1 MAEEKTILTV
11 DLYDNVLTEKAGD
24 YTGKIRITGT
34 TRTSDISN
42 RIVKKRTEYRPE
54 TITNILD
61 LSYDE
66 MIEALAQGRCV
77 VNKFGQW
84 LLTINGSFDGKKSD
98 FRSTENKITVMFTP
112 SATLLKA
119 LENIYVNADVATVG
133 PMIESLTDSTT
144 KEKNLHITPN
154 APAIIF
160 GSTLLIKGDDPSVGV
175 YFTKDEE
182 GASRTVTTIIGLSIV
197 IGAVLCVGGIVFIEP
212 LMRAF
217 GASDASLSLAEDY
230 AFWMFVAALANLP
243 AQSMNCAARA
253 ESSVKISSIA
263 VITGALLNVVLDPI
277 FMFDWGLGMGVE
289 GASLATTVSQFVTF
303 FILAWFYLSGRSV
316 IKLHLGSFRPSW
328 KLIKTVTVIGV
339 PTAVIQICLS
349 VASSLTNIAAA
360 PLPDADNI
368 IAAYGVVQRLILIG
382 CYVVMGF
389 MQGYQPVASYA
400 FGAKQEE
407 RFHQSVRFALKGSLI
422 LTVLVAAAYILLSRP
437 LILLFNQNPVIVD
450 CGRWL
455 LISQVALYP
464 AFGLCYMMT
473 ITYQTIGASG
483 YGLFLSMIRQGLF
496 YVPFILVLPR
506 LLGVTGIYL
515 TQPAADL
522 LTILVCLC
530 SIRSMKQIASANM
543 NRLPEGD

>member
-1 MAEEKTILTV
+1 
-11 DLYDNVLTEKAGD
+11 
-24 YTGKIRITGT
+24 
-34 TRTSDISN
+34 
-42 RIVKKRTEYRPE
+42 
-54 TITNILD
+54 
-61 LSYDE
+61 
-66 MIEALAQGRCV
+66 
-77 VNKFGQW
+77 
-84 LLTINGSFDGKKSD
+84 
-98 FRSTENKITVMFTP
+98 
-112 SATLLKA
+112 
-119 LENIYVNADVATVG
+119 
-133 PMIESLTDSTT
+133 
-144 KEKNLHITPN
+144 
-154 APAIIF
+154 
-160 GSTLLIKGDDPSVGV
+160 
-175 YFTKDEE
+175 
-182 GASRTVTTIIGLSIV
+182 
-197 IGAVLCVGGIVFIEP
+197 
-212 LMRAF
+212 MRAF

-263 VITGALLNVVLDPI
+263 VITGALLNVVLDPT
-277 FMFDWGLGMGVE
+277 FMFDWGSGMGVE
-289 GASLATTVSQFVTF
+289 G
-303 FILAWFYLSGRSV
+303 
-316 IKLHLGSFRPSW
+316 
-328 KLIKTVTVIGV
+328 
-339 PTAVIQICLS
+339 
-349 VASSLTNIAAA
+349 
-360 PLPDADNI
+360 
-368 IAAYGVVQRLILIG
+368 
-382 CYVVMGF
+382 
-389 MQGYQPVASYA
+389 ASYA

-407 RFHQSVRFALKGSLI
+407 RVHQSVRFALKGSLI

-450 CGRWL
+450 YGRWL

-473 ITYQTIGASG
+473 ITYQTIGTSG